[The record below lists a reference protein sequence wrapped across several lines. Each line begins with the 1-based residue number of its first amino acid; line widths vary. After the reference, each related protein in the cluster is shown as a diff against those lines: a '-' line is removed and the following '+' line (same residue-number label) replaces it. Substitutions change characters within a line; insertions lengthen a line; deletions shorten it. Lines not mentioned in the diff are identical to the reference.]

1 MKTTHPMDEA
11 LARRGWKRATL
22 DKVGSEPLAARLI
35 CRPIGLRA
43 IVVVDVNLR
52 KQGSRIYT
60 DIVTQPIPQILSQMA
75 REGQRGT
82 SPIAVGLTPC
92 DCPRTATGR
101 WNPLILPL
109 VWQPDMDDMPLFST
123 VLARYANL
131 LGQPEWQCLGAGNAA
146 RL

>member
-1 MKTTHPMDEA
+1 MKTTHPIDPF
-11 LARRGWKRATL
+11 LARHKWRRATI
-22 DKVGSEPLAARLI
+22 DDITANPFAVRLI

-43 IVVVDVNLR
+43 IVVVDVKLR
-52 KQGSRIYT
+52 MQGPRIYT
-60 DIVTQPIPQILSQMA
+60 NIVTQPIPQIVSQIA

-101 WNPLILPL
+101 WNPLMLPL
-109 VWQPDMDDMPLFST
+109 AWQPDMDNLPLFNT
-123 VLARYANL
+123 VLGRYATL
-131 LGQPEWQCLGAGNAA
+131 LQQPEWQCLGAGSAA